1 MRRFAPLGLR
11 TRLIA
16 AFLLVA
22 AISAVTTAAL
32 TYQQARNAILKQ
44 SQDTAV
50 STLRDLVEAQTT
62 ALPME
67 QPELQRLV
75 GELGKRGQP
84 HPWTVYGEYGKLRAS
99 SNPGVS
105 TSTVIGE
112 QLRRQVRTNPHGAF
126 QRT

>member
-22 AISAVTTAAL
+22 AICAVSTAAL

-50 STLRDLVEAQTT
+50 STLRDLVDAQTT
-62 ALPME
+62 QLPVG
-67 QPELQRLV
+67 QAELQRLV

-84 HPWTVYGEYGKLRAS
+84 HPGSSTGSTESSARPPTRAAR
-99 SNPGVS
+99 PP
-105 TSTVIGE
+105 
-112 QLRRQVRTNPHGAF
+112 RPR
-126 QRT
+126 